1 MRTETAGPTLS
12 ASRSV
17 STERIV
23 TANDLRWLGEEA
35 DGKRGDDY
43 IVVWRH
49 DDRLGRERLVL
60 ALVGSVEAQ
69 NNAAADIPVRTNF
82 EGTGLTSHAKIS
94 ITHNGRE
101 VDISKADCV
110 FWTQS
115 SFEKFVI
122 PYYTR
127 FKTPEE
133 IE

>member
-1 MRTETAGPTLS
+1 
-12 ASRSV
+12 
-17 STERIV
+17 
-23 TANDLRWLGEEA
+23 
-35 DGKRGDDY
+35 
-43 IVVWRH
+43 
-49 DDRLGRERLVL
+49 
-60 ALVGSVEAQ
+60 
-69 NNAAADIPVRTNF
+69 VRTNF
-82 EGTGLTSHAKIS
+82 EGTGGLTSHAKIS

-133 IE
+133 IEAMKENYVKSGVVAMLHFPPSEDRAFPATPVCEDANGNLTIEAPA